1 MEAKG
6 VPMSVKEPR
15 DTEPRP
21 ATTEVKSPV
30 EVESGTPKRPWIL
43 NEISG
48 MADES
53 ANLPVVEL
61 NPAPHFLVIYR
72 TWNSHALFATWLPQS

>member
-1 MEAKG
+1 
-6 VPMSVKEPR
+6 MSVKEPR
-15 DTEPRP
+15 ATEPRP
-21 ATTEVKSPV
+21 ATTGVKLPV
-30 EVESGTPKRPWIL
+30 EVESGTPKRPRVL

-61 NPAPHFLVIYR
+61 NPAPHFLVMWR
-72 TWNSHALFATWLPQS
+72 TLNSHALFATWLPRS